1 MIIFFFFTGDE
12 ADTTVPVEADTNK
25 NQEQQK
31 NYTDTLF
38 ESIKHIND
46 YGQEF
51 WYARELSKALEY
63 KDFRNFELSIF
74 KAMDTCK
81 NSGYEISDHFGEVTE
96 MVKIGSGAQ
105 RGFPSYQLSRYA
117 CTHFCIYFGKGDMIC
132 QTKLN
137 AAPSTFVY
145 PLPNR

>member
-51 WYARELSKALEY
+51 WYARELSKACLLY
-63 KDFRNFELSIF
+63 TS
-74 KAMDTCK
+74 
-81 NSGYEISDHFGEVTE
+81 
-96 MVKIGSGAQ
+96 
-105 RGFPSYQLSRYA
+105 PSPR
-117 CTHFCIYFGKGDMIC
+117 D
-132 QTKLN
+132 
-137 AAPSTFVY
+137 
-145 PLPNR
+145 